1 VLRGAGG
8 GTTPLAAGAGLP
20 VPAPL
25 VRPGPVWVIPP
36 LRWLHE
42 IERVNP
48 LGQDGVRPDDIA
60 PPLDFG
66 LAGLPDW
73 PGIRVADRL
82 AGLRRHPLSM
92 ASAWHRELAT
102 VALLG
107 DDGGAG
113 LEQDL
118 AAVAIELSP
127 RQRLRH
133 AARILGVGARGQ
145 EPGWLEVVLSWPD
158 QITRAA
164 GNSDVRRTATR

>member
-1 VLRGAGG
+1 
-8 GTTPLAAGAGLP
+8 
-20 VPAPL
+20 
-25 VRPGPVWVIPP
+25 
-36 LRWLHE
+36 
-42 IERVNP
+42 
-48 LGQDGVRPDDIA
+48 
-60 PPLDFG
+60 
-66 LAGLPDW
+66 
-73 PGIRVADRL
+73 
-82 AGLRRHPLSM
+82 
-92 ASAWHRELAT
+92 
-102 VALLG
+102 LLG